1 MDVPRFRDLTAIF
14 FRSGSFTLGGG
25 NPIQAALHLELVERR
40 RWLDSAEFALIY
52 GLARFTPGTNVLACS
67 AALAWRLGGW
77 PAAIAAVVAVSVPA
91 SLLVLLLLTGY
102 EQTRSNPW
110 VGHAISGALVAV
122 VALIAVSAWKIVKP
136 YAIER
141 RWLRIAILSGGA
153 TIALANGWLSP
164 IAILALAVLAGFALD
179 RLGAK

>member
-77 PAAIAAVVAVSVPA
+77 PAAIAKGPPLPEPA
-91 SLLVLLLLTGY
+91 DDDHSHDAGKKDAH
-102 EQTRSNPW
+102 
-110 VGHAISGALVAV
+110 GHAADSHGHH
-122 VALIAVSAWKIVKP
+122 
-136 YAIER
+136 
-141 RWLRIAILSGGA
+141 
-153 TIALANGWLSP
+153 
-164 IAILALAVLAGFALD
+164 
-179 RLGAK
+179 

>member
-102 EQTRSNPW
+102 EQTRSNHW

-122 VALIAVSAWKIVKP
+122 THRQASEPLARRLPLPVPAQPRVAAHHA
-136 YAIER
+136 A
-141 RWLRIAILSGGA
+141 GA
-153 TIALANGWLSP
+153 AAASRPLWPPRLP
-164 IAILALAVLAGFALD
+164 PWRLAVGDDARELLF
-179 RLGAK
+179 

>member
-1 MDVPRFRDLTAIF
+1 M
-14 FRSGSFTLGGG
+14 
-25 NPIQAALHLELVERR
+25 VERR
-40 RWLDSAEFALIY
+40 RWLDSAEFGLIY

-91 SLLVLLLLTGY
+91 SVLVLLLLTGY
-102 EQTRSNPW
+102 QQTRNNPW
-110 VGHAISGALVAV
+110 VGHAISGALIAV

-136 YAIER
+136 YAVQR

-153 TIALANGWLSP
+153 TVALANGWLSP
-164 IAILALAVLAGFALD
+164 ISILALAVFAGLALD
-179 RLGAK
+179 RLGVK